1 MSNYSNLK
9 SGIQSVIKTNENNE
23 ITGQLLQAQLL
34 AMISALGFGYQFMG
48 VATPETAPGTPDA
61 KVFYFAYTPG
71 TYTNFNGIA
80 VTGFC
85 VLKYDTGWSKDDLP
99 SGGGG
104 SYVLPIASAQTLGG
118 VKIGTGLSINAQTG
132 VLSANGGG
140 YTLPIATA
148 QVLGGVKIGT
158 GLSIDPQTGVL
169 STNGGSSFNGGEI
182 TQDLWLH
189 TGNEDYGSKLW
200 FGDKGTGAGL
210 AYISEDS
217 DDHLRIYG
225 KNGVTIAA
233 GEGGSV
239 TIEGLSIA
247 LGDLSGV
254 SLSSPSNGQALVF
267 RDGSWKNETI
277 QGGSY
282 TLPIASAQTLG
293 GVKIGSGLS
302 IDAQGV
308 LSANGGSG
316 GTVTSVGLD
325 VPTESGFS
333 VTGSPITS
341 SGTIEISLDSQT
353 KGKVLASPASENG
366 VPTFRVLV
374 ASDIPDISGKYVTLD
389 TAQNNISGEKTF
401 TTKPVHIGSD
411 SGLDV
416 NGNAYIDLG
425 DARLKWDAENHS
437 LYVTKRPGSS
447 YAGDINLVVDGDV
460 GGGGVGTG
468 ASVKYVNCVDQSAY
482 NNIATKDPG
491 TIYTIGTAPSFSRV
505 YLGTLLIYG
514 S

>member
-9 SGIQSVIKTNENNE
+9 SGIQSVIKANENNE
-23 ITGQLLQAQLL
+23 ITGQILQAQLL

-48 VATPETAPGTPDA
+48 VASPETAPGTPDA
-61 KVFYFAYTPG
+61 KVFYLAYTPG

-85 VLKYDTGWSKDDLP
+85 VLKYDTNWSKDDIP
-99 SGGGG
+99 VSGG
-104 SYVLPIASAQTLGG
+104 SYTLPIASAETLGG

-140 YTLPIATA
+140 YTLPIASA

-158 GLSIDPQTGVL
+158 GLSIDAQGVL

-189 TGNEDYGSKLW
+189 TGREDYGSKLW
-200 FGDKGTGAGL
+200 FGDKGLGEGF

-217 DDHLRIYG
+217 DDHLRIYAL
-225 KNGVTIAA
+225 NGVTIAA

-247 LGDLSGV
+247 LGDLSNV
-254 SLSSPSNGQALVF
+254 TLSSPTNGQALVY
-267 RDGSWKNETI
+267 RNGSWKNETI
-277 QGGSY
+277 QGGGSY
-282 TLPIASAQTLG
+282 VLPEATAADLG
-293 GVKIGSGLS
+293 GIKVGFVASGKNYPVEL
-302 IDAQGV
+302 DD
-308 LSANGGSG
+308 NGNAFVNVPWQPGSG
-316 GTVTSVGLD
+316 GSTVQW
-325 VPTESGFS
+325 
-333 VTGSPITS
+333 
-341 SGTIEISLDSQT
+341 GTAQADRIPLTVDGDTKTLLTAHQSL
-353 KGKVLASPASENG
+353 
-366 VPTFRVLV
+366 
-374 ASDIPDISGKYVTLD
+374 SDYVTKN
-389 TAQNNISGEKTF
+389 TTQTITGEKTF
-401 TTKPVHIGSD
+401 TTNPVHVGSD

-416 NGNAYIDLG
+416 DGSAYIDLG
-425 DARLKWDAENHS
+425 DARLKWDANNHS
-437 LYVTKRPGSS
+437 LYVTKKPGSS

-468 ASVKYVNCVDQSAY
+468 ASVKYVNCANQTAY